1 MNVKDLMSRE
11 VRSVR
16 MSDRLD
22 AAARVMWEQDC
33 GLCPVVDSSNV
44 LVGVVTDRDL
54 CMASYTQGKAVAEIP
69 VTAVMARGLRTCK
82 PEDAVTAA
90 MGTLQQA
97 QLHRLPVVDARGV
110 LVGMLSI
117 SDLAR
122 CAQTRP
128 AALDAALVLKAI
140 AAIRTPRRVAVATGT
155 AQVVAGAAPAVGKPT
170 AAAAITTTSP
180 AAPSPGSATF
190 ANPIVSKP
198 APAAPAMAAPS
209 AAKPAAA
216 AKPAVAAKPA
226 AAARPA
232 KSKGKGKKG

>member
-16 MSDRLD
+16 MTDRLD

-33 GLCPVVDSSNV
+33 GLCPVVDSTNV

-54 CMASYTQGKAVAEIP
+54 CMASYTQGKPVAEIP

-82 PEDAVTAA
+82 PEDAAMAA
-90 MGTLQQA
+90 LGTLQQA

-110 LVGMLSI
+110 LVGVLSI

-122 CAQTRP
+122 CAHTRP
-128 AALDAALVLKAI
+128 ATLDAAAVLKAI
-140 AAIRTPRRVAVATGT
+140 AAIRAPRR
-155 AQVVAGAAPAVGKPT
+155 AAASAIAPLAAPT
-170 AAAAITTTSP
+170 AAV
-180 AAPSPGSATF
+180 
-190 ANPIVSKP
+190 VS
-198 APAAPAMAAPS
+198 APAAPM

-216 AKPAVAAKPA
+216 AAMVAPAANAATFANPVGPKAIAVAPVAATPAVVTKPAIAAKPA
-226 AAARPA
+226 MAAKPG
-232 KSKGKGKKG
+232 KHKGKGKRG